1 MQTITQRKLEDTM
14 YYNDFPVFV
23 YKIYY
28 PYFTTTCS
36 TSTAQNINNY
46 YTADARKAKVRCR
59 TELYSQAVAN
69 SRYIV
74 KNTPPF
80 NSYTFESVYTT
91 TYNQNCVTSL
101 FFDSYTFL
109 GGAHGE
115 TFRKSDTWNFSN
127 GNRMTLEDFY
137 PPGTSYTTYLFHS
150 IEQDIEERLKTEPG
164 SYFDNYA
171 ELVRNT
177 FRPENFFLTPEG
189 ITLYFQQ
196 YDIAP
201 YSTGLPEFLIPFSNQ
216 KQAPL

>member
-1 MQTITQRKLEDTM
+1 MQTISQRKLEDTM
-14 YYNDFPVFV
+14 YYNQIPVFV

-28 PYFTTTCS
+28 PYFTTSCHI
-36 TSTAQNINNY
+36 STAQDINSY
-46 YTADARKAKVRCR
+46 YAADARKTKVRCR
-59 TELYSQAVAN
+59 TVLYSQAVAN

-101 FFDSYTFL
+101 FFDSYTYL

-137 PPGTSYTTYLFHS
+137 PKENSYINYFFQT
-150 IEQDIEERLKTEPG
+150 IEQEIEKRLKTEPG
-164 SYFDNYA
+164 SYFDNYPD
-171 ELVRNT
+171 LIRNT
-177 FRPENFFLTPEG
+177 FKPENFFLTPEG
-189 ITLYFQQ
+189 IILYFQQ

-201 YSTGLPEFLIPFSNQ
+201 YSTGLPEFLLPFSTG
-216 KQAPL
+216 K